1 MRYFIV
7 ALLLF
12 SSAIC
17 SAQQVDSIDYFITG
31 VMKKEVVPGAS
42 LLVVKNGRILKAT
55 SYGMSNLEL
64 SVPAKF
70 ETVYELASVSKPITA
85 LAIMQ
90 LAEQGKVSID
100 SSIAT
105 YIDNVPESHRAI
117 KVRHLLSHTSGIPEL
132 HLNFTKLYAV
142 SLLKYTVK
150 DQLADLYDQK
160 LLFSPGEGFQY
171 SNGGYFLLSVIVSKV
186 SGTAFESYMQKNIF
200 DKALMKNTRF
210 IHADSVVANRAQVYT
225 KRNGTVVR
233 WSLEMLQSLE
243 SNGFGGLMSTTSDL
257 AQLYLAMMDG
267 KIVQKQTL
275 ELMMQ
280 PEGYKNKKESD
291 LKNRSEIGLG
301 WFVREINGK
310 KCITH
315 TGHTGTVAVVCPG
328 GNFALI
334 FLSNLSLGFAQAG
347 DKGFDVQQLGFDLTG
362 KLLR

>member
-1 MRYFIV
+1 
-7 ALLLF
+7 
-12 SSAIC
+12 
-17 SAQQVDSIDYFITG
+17 
-31 VMKKEVVPGAS
+31 
-42 LLVVKNGRILKAT
+42 
-55 SYGMSNLEL
+55 
-64 SVPAKF
+64 
-70 ETVYELASVSKPITA
+70 VSKPITA

-90 LAEQGKVSID
+90 LAEQGKLSID
-100 SSIAT
+100 SSIAA
-105 YIDNVPESHRAI
+105 YIDNVPESHRSI

-132 HLNFTKLYAV
+132 HLNFTRLYAV

-150 DQLADLYDQK
+150 DQLADLYGQK
-160 LLFSPGEGFQY
+160 LLFPPGEGFQY

-210 IHADSVVANRAQVYT
+210 IHADSIIANRAQVYT

-233 WSLEMLQSLE
+233 WSLEMLHSLE

-267 KIVQKQTL
+267 KIVQKNTL

-280 PEGYKNKKESD
+280 PEVYKNKKASD
-291 LKNRSEIGLG
+291 LKNTSEIGLG

-310 KCITH
+310 NCITH
-315 TGHTGTVAVVCPG
+315 SGHTGTVAVVCPDK
-328 GNFALI
+328 NFALVL
-334 FLSNLSLGFAQAG
+334 LSNMSLGFSQAG

-362 KLLR
+362 RLLR